1 MVDGTAGE
9 SFAPAIASDDQVSAR
24 TLPWQSVIRSIGLV
38 APPAVFIVLLV
49 SLWAVLSAAGTIP
62 SFILPSP
69 GAIGQEFVS
78 HWQVL
83 LKHAGATSL
92 EALSGF
98 FIGNVAAIIIASL
111 LTMVPTLKDAFFPY
125 ALMSRAVPMVVFMPL
140 FMVLLGR
147 GLPPILAIVSFSV
160 YFPTFLN
167 MMRGLNSV
175 DVDYEELLHTLSATP
190 WQRLRLIQLPA
201 SMPYLFAALK
211 VSASASFIAA
221 LVTEWIGA
229 TVGLGYLVVVS
240 GQFFKLPQL
249 WAAIF
254 SAAILTL
261 LLLGVVA
268 LLERALWRWTG
279 TAKDIGA

>member
-9 SFAPAIASDDQVSAR
+9 SLAAAIPSGKSGR
-24 TLPWQSVIRSIGLV
+24 RLPWGSAGRLASVV

-49 SLWAVLSAAGTIP
+49 TLWAVLSAAGIIP

-69 GAIGQEFVS
+69 AAIGQEFAN
-78 HWQVL
+78 HWPVL
-83 LKHAGATSL
+83 IKHAGATSL
-92 EALSGF
+92 EALTGF
-98 FIGNVAAIIIASL
+98 LIGNVAAIVIASL
-111 LTMVPTLKDAFFPY
+111 LTMVPVLKDAFFPY

-254 SAAILTL
+254 SAAMLTL
-261 LLLGVVA
+261 LLLGLVT
-268 LLERALWRWTG
+268 LLERLLWRWTG
-279 TAKDIGA
+279 SAKDIG